1 MSLCRCRATSPFS
14 LSRCLAV
21 YSDVSTARTGVSNS
35 GVTLYRRYTHLH
47 ACTFWK
53 RAHVDLPEPLPS
65 SLSCVKKER
74 EALSLVTLSLSDPLP
89 PPFSAPPSSPA
100 LPSPC
105 LSFFSLSRPPL
116 PLFGL
121 SVVCFP
127 PGCLPVVIAIIGGD
141 VGPIEKSDAMA
152 VGVRQLERG
161 RPQRVHE
168 VALPRRLDQLISL
181 PPQLLNLLLRV
192 GNRVRGGRESRSSS
206 SPAARAPRRRRG
218 R

>member
-105 LSFFSLSRPPL
+105 LSFFSLSRPPPSTVWTLGRLL
-116 PLFGL
+116 PTWLPTC
-121 SVVCFP
+121 SHSHHRR
-127 PGCLPVVIAIIGGD
+127 GCGAHREERRHGGW
-141 VGPIEKSDAMA
+141 GEAA
-152 VGVRQLERG
+152 GE
-161 RPQRVHE
+161 
-168 VALPRRLDQLISL
+168 
-181 PPQLLNLLLRV
+181 
-192 GNRVRGGRESRSSS
+192 RSSS
-206 SPAARAPRRRRG
+206 ACA
-218 R
+218 